1 MDIKT
6 LSSWGL
12 SKAIYDVIEN
22 GFSYD
27 EETGE
32 IFFTSEDLERL
43 EETLD
48 NKLNGT
54 CGFIKHTQDQVELLK
69 KRKKE
74 IEDNIKF
81 YTHREE
87 KLKEF
92 LKVFMEANGIEKKE
106 LADYRLSTRKSSS
119 VEITDE
125 EQVFNYLNANPQYKE
140 SCVKTEVTTKLIK
153 TGLKELLTDTEIPGV
168 QIVESKNVTIK

>member
-1 MDIKT
+1 
-6 LSSWGL
+6 
-12 SKAIYDVIEN
+12 
-22 GFSYD
+22 
-27 EETGE
+27 
-32 IFFTSEDLERL
+32 
-43 EETLD
+43 
-48 NKLNGT
+48 
-54 CGFIKHTQDQVELLK
+54 
-69 KRKKE
+69 
-74 IEDNIKF
+74 
-81 YTHREE
+81 
-87 KLKEF
+87 
-92 LKVFMEANGIEKKE
+92 MEANGIEKKE